1 MAYQTGV
8 INYRGSFKSIRNWKI
23 AKKRKTYAGE
33 KGGAN
38 RDLIMNNPAFK
49 RTRENM
55 AEFKGCGVA
64 VKAIRHGLLHL
75 IPEHT
80 DTQFTGRLVSI
91 IKMIN
96 VRDEVGT
103 RGRREICISQNRTIL
118 KTLNLHEKRKIDFQ
132 LKRCITKNHPES
144 RTDATIMVNG
154 FNPGPT
160 FVPGKA
166 QFYRVV
172 NHLSIISDFAY
183 SENTFGYA
191 PLHPLKASSAFVYS
205 DYTAVN
211 TPLSV
216 ALKAAFREGIV
227 LNETDTVLQCIGIEF
242 YIRSGVDGYVPYTTG
257 SMMVYDVF

>member
-8 INYRGSFKSIRNWKI
+8 INYKGSFKSIRNWKN
-23 AKKRKTYAGE
+23 AKDRKIYAGE

-38 RDLIMNNPAFK
+38 RDLIMNNTAFK

-75 IPEHT
+75 IPEYT
-80 DTQFTGRLVSI
+80 DTQFTARLVSI

-96 VRDEVGT
+96 VRDEEGT
-103 RGRREICISQNRTIL
+103 RGTRAIYISQNRAIL
-118 KTLNLHEKRKIDFQ
+118 STLKLKEKRKIDFQ
-132 LKRCITKNHPES
+132 LKRCITKNHPDS
-144 RTDATIMVNG
+144 RTEATITVNG
-154 FNPGPT
+154 FNPGPE

-191 PLHPLKASSAFVYS
+191 ALSPLSASSTVVYS
-205 DYTAVN
+205 EYTVVN

-227 LNETDTVLQCIGIEF
+227 LNETHTVLQCIGIEF
-242 YIRSGVDGYVPYTTG
+242 YIRSGIDGYVPYTTG